1 VRCLF
6 FLVLVLTACATS
18 PEEANAPT
26 VTSHSAP
33 SASPSRAVE
42 PVSTPSA
49 FPTKPTPC
57 PIDADTTSV
66 SVRGTVTWNGAG
78 LTGVIVE
85 AFQAGAPAR
94 GPAQSTAMTAGDG
107 SYQLTGLRSRVFWS
121 IGVMEQPG
129 FLPKTGTSVELCEK
143 RDVTASPISALRTIA
158 GLSLQRGATVVSGPQ
173 SLTWQPLAGAE
184 EYCVVI
190 TTPGDP
196 STFRRWTPEEC
207 SDVPPFPR
215 GAHVTDPR
223 YVSPSLPA
231 GDVYELGIYAR
242 AKGEIIGA
250 LPKRSVPFAVGPI
263 GNVGICANT
272 TLDPSLAQNVPYWF
286 FQVLD
291 QRAAAEIATCLADK
305 VADRDALA
313 RAFVASGGTTSLDL
327 KPSSPLA
334 DGGSVSMATAR
345 WKETEAVGSWRSG
358 ETRWLIVRRQS
369 DGRYAMEIAVAAP
382 R

>member
-1 VRCLF
+1 MRWLLL
-6 FLVLVLTACATS
+6 LVLVLTACATS
-18 PEEANAPT
+18 QEVAKGPT
-26 VTSHSAP
+26 VTPAP
-33 SASPSRAVE
+33 SALPIRAVE

-49 FPTKPTPC
+49 LPTKPTPC
-57 PIDADTTSV
+57 PVDADTTSV
-66 SVRGTVTWNGAG
+66 SVRGTVTWNGAP
-78 LTGVIVE
+78 LAGVIVE

-143 RDVTASPISALRTIA
+143 RDMVVAPISALRTIA
-158 GLSLQRGATVVSGPQ
+158 GLSLQRGATVVAGPQ
-173 SLTWQPLAGAE
+173 SLTWQPLTGAE

-196 STFRRWTPEEC
+196 TTFKRWTPEEC
-207 SDVPPFPR
+207 SDVPSYPR
-215 GAHVTDPR
+215 GARVTDAR
-223 YVSPSLPA
+223 YVSPALPA
-231 GDVYELGIYAR
+231 GGVYELGIYAR

-291 QRAAAEIATCLADK
+291 QRAAAEIATCLADN
-305 VADRDALA
+305 VADRDALS

-327 KPSSPLA
+327 KMPMPLA
-334 DGGSVSMATAR
+334 DGGWVSMATPR
-345 WKETEAVGSWRSG
+345 WKETDAVGSWRSG

-369 DGRYAMEIAVAAP
+369 DGRYAMEIATAAP

>member
-1 VRCLF
+1 MRCLF
-6 FLVLVLTACATS
+6 LLVLVLTACATS

-33 SASPSRAVE
+33 SAPPSRAVE

-78 LTGVIVE
+78 LAGVIVE

-94 GPAQSTAMTAGDG
+94 GPAQSTATTAGDG

-242 AKGEIIGA
+242 TKGEIIGA

-291 QRAAAEIATCLADK
+291 QRAAAEIATCLADN
-305 VADRDALA
+305 VADREALS

-327 KPSSPLA
+327 KPPSPLA
-334 DGGSVSMATAR
+334 GGGWVSMATPR
-345 WKETEAVGSWRSG
+345 WKETDAVGSWRSG
-358 ETRWLIVRRQS
+358 ETRWLVVRKQS
-369 DGRYAMEIAVAAP
+369 DGRYAMEIAAAAS

>member
-1 VRCLF
+1 MRRLLL
-6 FLVLVLTACATS
+6 LVLVLTACATS

-26 VTSHSAP
+26 ITSHSAP

-57 PIDADTTSV
+57 PVDADTTSV
-66 SVRGTVTWNGAG
+66 SVHGAVTWNGAPLAG
-78 LTGVIVE
+78 AIVE

-94 GPAQSTAMTAGDG
+94 GPAQSTATTAGDG

-143 RDVTASPISALRTIA
+143 RDVTVSSISALRTIA
-158 GLSLQRGATVVSGPQ
+158 GLSLQRGATVVAGPQ
-173 SLTWQPLAGAE
+173 SLSWQPLAGAE

-196 STFRRWTPEEC
+196 STFKRWTPEEC
-207 SDVPPFPR
+207 SDVQSYPR
-215 GAHVTDPR
+215 GARVTDAR
-223 YVSPSLPA
+223 YVSPALPA
-231 GDVYELGIYAR
+231 GGVYDLGVYAR

-291 QRAAAEIATCLADK
+291 QRAAAEIATCLADD

-327 KPSSPLA
+327 KMPMPLA
-334 DGGSVSMATAR
+334 DGGWVSMATAR
-345 WKETEAVGSWRSG
+345 WKETDAVGSWRSG
-358 ETRWLIVRRQS
+358 EARWLLVRKQR
-369 DGRYAMEIAVAAP
+369 DGRYAMEIAAAP
-382 R
+382 PR